1 MSGYFALD
9 PRSILPEDTQ
19 GTRFLLM
26 GALGVTP
33 YIDRALEVLSFAERG
48 NDPEHRGLVIA
59 RDGTVAGLVL
69 FGTIAGTIGGAR
81 LHVAVLAPGVDA
93 DDIGSRLMTA
103 AADQCRAA
111 GARFMLAE
119 MPDDPALGMVVSL
132 LREQQFREEARVPDF
147 FRDGVALTFL
157 RRTL

>member
-1 MSGYFALD
+1 MSGYFDRA
-9 PRSILPEDTQ
+9 PRGLLPEDTQ
-19 GTRFLLM
+19 GTRVLLM

-103 AADQCRAA
+103 AADQCRCCTSQ
-111 GARFMLAE
+111 
-119 MPDDPALGMVVSL
+119 V
-132 LREQQFREEARVPDF
+132 RE
-147 FRDGVALTFL
+147 
-157 RRTL
+157 